1 MTEEKTET
9 DSQKPN
15 SRKSPIGAG
24 RPSQRRTVGQTTP
37 CKDCGATEWDE
48 DEIRGETYCVA
59 CGNVA
64 EENAIDLGA
73 EWTNYSDGADR
84 SRVGAPSRESLS
96 DKGLNT
102 SISRSDISGAGA
114 RRHGIKGSDAKHWRR
129 RALIDERS
137 KTRSS
142 RARNLTKAMQFI
154 RDRGKLPPAL
164 VEEAARLY
172 RHAAE
177 EGIVT
182 GRSIRGVSAACVYLA
197 ARQAKLPRKIEDIAE
212 SFDMTGE
219 MGLKELKRTIR
230 LAARCLN
237 AHHVTGPG
245 EYLDKFHSDL
255 GLPAP
260 VLGEANYLWAR
271 VGESM
276 EWQGKK
282 PSGVAGVMLYKA
294 AQNRGHPRTQSEVC
308 EVVGVSE
315 VTLRG
320 LLRILEALLAQLGEA
335 PSN

>member
-1 MTEEKTET
+1 MVEERAESK
-9 DSQKPN
+9 SQKKN
-15 SRKSPIGAG
+15 SRKSPVGAG
-24 RPSQRRTVGQTTP
+24 RPSQRRTIGQTTP
-37 CKDCGATEWDE
+37 CKVCGTTEWNE
-48 DEIRGETYCVA
+48 DEVRGETFCGA
-59 CGNVA
+59 CGHVA
-64 EENAIDLGA
+64 EENAIDPGA
-73 EWTNYSDGADR
+73 EWTNYSDGTDR

-102 SISRSDISGAGA
+102 SIARSDISGSGA

-142 RARNLTKAMQFI
+142 RSRNLTKAMQFI

-172 RHAAE
+172 RNAAD

-182 GRSIRGVSAACVYLA
+182 GRSIRGVAAACVYIA
-197 ARQAKLPRKIEDIAE
+197 ARQARLPRKIEEIATG
-212 SFDMTGE
+212 FDMTGE

-230 LAARCLN
+230 LVARRLN

-260 VLGEANYLWAR
+260 VLGEANYLWDR
-271 VGESM
+271 VRESM

-282 PSGVAGVMLYKA
+282 PAGVAGVMLYKA
-294 AQNRGHPRTQSEVC
+294 AQSRGHPRTQSEVC